1 METRSPGPWTEAGQ
15 DPELLRQAQRGEMS
29 ALLRLFN
36 THRLSLWRACLTITR
51 HMGEAE
57 LLFQETLA
65 QATRDLRAAP
75 AQQPLLP
82 WLVKQARDIDAAK
95 GRNGPLRPAF
105 GARRPNGEP
114 WLRGS
119 RGAHYVD
126 DEQRTLYGFSLLHP
140 DDQWLLAL
148 RLFERLSYADIARV
162 TGFSVA
168 RVTHRLA
175 LAREYVDQVCRAG
188 EKAA

>member
-1 METRSPGPWTEAGQ
+1 MDTRSPGPWTDAGQ
-15 DPELLRQAQRGEMS
+15 DPELLRQAQRGELA

-65 QATRDLRAAP
+65 QATRELRAAP
-75 AQQPLLP
+75 LQQPLLP
-82 WLVKQARDIDAAK
+82 WLAKQAREIDTAK
-95 GRNGPLRPAF
+95 SRSRPLRPAVP
-105 GARRPNGEP
+105 ARRPSGEA
-114 WLRGS
+114 WLEGS
-119 RGAHYVD
+119 RGAHYVE

-148 RLFERLSYADIARV
+148 RLFERLSYADIARL
-162 TGFSVA
+162 TGFSVS
-168 RVTHRLA
+168 RVTQRLA
-175 LAREYVDQVCRAG
+175 LAREYVDQVCRSG